1 MTDIVRGSRLRQ
13 VEESEFID
21 PQEHAA
27 PAVATEPQPSRLDA
41 AAFAMLFTAL
51 KAMSQRT
58 VIAFA
63 NLYTLLLAASA
74 FYIWS
79 GVVIVSDPTV
89 LKLIGASLYS
99 VFVLALCWARRK

>member
-1 MTDIVRGSRLRQ
+1 MVGAIGSRLRQ
-13 VEESEFID
+13 VDESEVI
-21 PQEHAA
+21 EHEAQPPA
-27 PAVATEPQPSRLDA
+27 PEPQASKLDA

-51 KAMSQRT
+51 KALSQKT

-74 FYIWS
+74 FYIWV
-79 GVVIVSDPTV
+79 GVVTEPTI

-99 VFVLALCWARRK
+99 VFVLALCMVRRK